1 MLIQHYNLRKHNI
14 FDEKFHD
21 EQMRQYGE
29 VEVVWEHLRSIGMVW
44 GHPQLNTNGGILV
57 FSHVSDNVKSIYN
70 VCIFAVEVVFKH

>member
-29 VEVVWEHLRSIGMVW
+29 VEVVWEHLRSVGMV
-44 GHPQLNTNGGILV
+44 
-57 FSHVSDNVKSIYN
+57 
-70 VCIFAVEVVFKH
+70 

>member
-44 GHPQLNTNGGILV
+44 GHPP
-57 FSHVSDNVKSIYN
+57 VKY
-70 VCIFAVEVVFKH
+70 